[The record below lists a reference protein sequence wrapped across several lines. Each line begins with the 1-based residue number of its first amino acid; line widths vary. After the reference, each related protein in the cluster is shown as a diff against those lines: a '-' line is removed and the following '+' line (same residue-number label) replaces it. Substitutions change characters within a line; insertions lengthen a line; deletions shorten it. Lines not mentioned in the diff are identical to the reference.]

1 MSEDANYDD
10 LNGPTVC
17 CIYACGEPSTVYLDS
32 HWYCTQHG
40 NEYETSRPK
49 TCAEP
54 GCEEAGVI
62 SSSNTT
68 AKFCINHAWKQDRS
82 VDENGLSHPTE
93 NTPRLVATIVSPLKP
108 QSLEDLGTRWRHIAD
123 FQDYIADGLDAVTQI
138 LNKYPK
144 PENIPAIDAARKKGL
159 ESALALIEVYQMKM
173 AKFEQ
178 KKWDLNNVLDKCV
191 PSREVLAQ
199 IKADKEHERARQIA
213 EKNAVEKK

>member
-1 MSEDANYDD
+1 
-10 LNGPTVC
+10 
-17 CIYACGEPSTVYLDS
+17 
-32 HWYCTQHG
+32 
-40 NEYETSRPK
+40 
-49 TCAEP
+49 
-54 GCEEAGVI
+54 
-62 SSSNTT
+62 
-68 AKFCINHAWKQDRS
+68 
-82 VDENGLSHPTE
+82 
-93 NTPRLVATIVSPLKP
+93 LKP